1 MKKSKI
7 MLIGIIF
14 SFLLTTVAVCGQQT
28 DDAEKY
34 LREGAEFENH
44 SYFDRALESYEKA
57 LKVDQGNSEAIAGIN
72 RVIKKQADFYL
83 EFGKLYEEKG
93 EREKAI
99 EYYKKAVET
108 NPNNTEARKALG
120 SAISKPSKRF
130 QQFTG
135 FFAKLWN
142 VFVKLLLVFFKIGI
156 FILVLA
162 IVIIRVP
169 PYFRKWLDE
178 RKREKITIE
187 PFENFPVEKSVDHGK
202 MLSQLVTEKL
212 HKTDLGVY
220 TPKITERKPLLP
232 TEAPKE
238 LRIISELIELFFP
251 PNITKVTGRY
261 QESQSKENRTK
272 EIGTTVQLINVK
284 TKKIES
290 VETLWE
296 DDFSE
301 NKEAVSGKLKN
312 EKARGWEPLAEAIA
326 YWILFCESEYKP
338 SEYKPKDFK
347 SFFYVQ
353 KGDQLFSKG
362 KLDDALDYYTEAI
375 NLEKDYAEAC
385 HNKGFIYE
393 IKGEYTNAIEYYNR
407 AIDIGYKKLYF
418 TYFNLGNVYRYCYY
432 KENKDGYLKKSI
444 KSFEEAIK
452 SIPPDDP
459 NTGIKKSRANIAKAC
474 TYLLLNEKRGEA
486 IDIIKKEL
494 WIPVIKVGKKTIE
507 GPSIREK
514 TIRGSSILYLLA
526 NYYSLA
532 SEILA
537 TTDTKKTGYVQKS
550 IKYLKDAIG
559 RKKYLRIM
567 AKKDPDFKDI
577 KQKEE
582 FKKLMLE

>member
-1 MKKSKI
+1 MEKSRI
-7 MLIGIIF
+7 ILIGVIF

-135 FFAKLWN
+135 FFAKLWSG
-142 VFVKLLLVFFKIGI
+142 FVKLLLVVFKIAI
-156 FILVLA
+156 FILVLV
-162 IVIIRVP
+162 IVIKGGL

-272 EIGTTVQLINVK
+272 KIGTTVQLINVK

-301 NKEAVSGKLKN
+301 NKEAVSKKLKN
-312 EKARGWEPLAEAIA
+312 EKARGLEPLAEAIA

-353 KGDQLFSKG
+353 KGDLLFSKG

-375 NLEKDYAEAC
+375 NLEKDYAVAY

-393 IKGEYTNAIEYYNR
+393 IKGDYTNAIEYYNR
-407 AIDIGYKKLYF
+407 AIDAIDVGYKKLYL
-418 TYFNLGNVYRYCYY
+418 TYFNLGNVYRYRSYEGG
-432 KENKDGYLKKSI
+432 KEKDAYLEKSR
-444 KSFEEAIK
+444 KYFER
-452 SIPPDDP
+452 SIECIPNDDP
-459 NTGIKKSRANIAKAC
+459 KKGIKESRANAAKAC
-474 TYLLLNEKRGEA
+474 TYLLMNGKREEA
-486 IDIIKKEL
+486 KDIIKNEESL
-494 WIPVIKVGKKTIE
+494 IHVIVSKKIIK
-507 GPSIREK
+507 GPSIR
-514 TIRGSSILYLLA
+514 YLLA

-532 SEILA
+532 SGLP
-537 TTDTKKTGYVQKS
+537 TTDTPKKAKYVDKS
-550 IKYLKDAIG
+550 IKYLKNAIS
-559 RKKYLRIM
+559 RKKYLRMM
-567 AKKDPDFKDI
+567 AKGDPDFKDI
-577 KQKEE
+577 KQKKE
-582 FKKLMLE
+582 FEKLMQG